1 MSFCYH
7 NLAFI
12 SPSAAAD
19 YMLTTGLEWGRSE
32 MEDAAFDV
40 RRCLSKQGVSKETI
54 ETAVSY
60 ALHQLNRFEKREK
73 KKLDRAEEIQRVYRL
88 STRSQAPE
96 L

>member
-7 NLAFI
+7 NLAFM

-19 YMLTTGLEWGRSE
+19 YMLRTGLEWGRSE

-40 RRCLSKQGVSKETI
+40 RRCLSRQGVSKDTI

-60 ALHQLNRFEKREK
+60 AIHQFNRFEKNEV
-73 KKLDRAEEIQRVYRL
+73 KKLNREEAIQRVYARP
-88 STRSQAPE
+88 SKNRAPE
-96 L
+96 R

>member
-32 MEDAAFDV
+32 LEDAAFDV
-40 RRCLSKQGVSKETI
+40 RRCLSRQGVSEETI
-54 ETAVSY
+54 ETAVMY
-60 ALHQLNRFEKREK
+60 ALHQFKRFEKREK
-73 KKLDRAEEIQRVYRL
+73 KKLDWEEAKRIEPRL
-88 STRSQAPE
+88 TRSQE
-96 L
+96 LEL